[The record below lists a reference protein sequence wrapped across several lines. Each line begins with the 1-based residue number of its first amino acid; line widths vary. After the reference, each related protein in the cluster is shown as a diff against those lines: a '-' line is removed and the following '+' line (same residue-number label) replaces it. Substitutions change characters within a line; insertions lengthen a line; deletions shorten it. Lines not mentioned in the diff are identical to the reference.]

1 MKPLRVLIIGGGIGG
16 LALGQALL
24 AAGFDV
30 RIHERDQT
38 ADDWLQGYRVNI
50 HPHGARA
57 LHDCLPPPLWQAFL
71 ATSVAPPGGISFRTE
86 RLRELMTTDRATLTG
101 GSDDPADGQY
111 GVSRIVLRRLL
122 LTGLDHVIRYG
133 SEFDHYTVG
142 DDGRVTAHFADGTA
156 DTGDLLVG
164 ADGANSRV
172 CAQYLPGAAR
182 VDTDAAAIAGRLPLT
197 PATRGWLPEHLTA
210 GMMLMMPPSGRRTL
224 FTSAFAGREQM
235 AKAVQEGELAAA
247 GVDIDTDLLLDGL
260 EDYVLWAV
268 IAHHRDFPA
277 GVAEMDGT
285 ARQAVCA
292 DMAAGWHPAL
302 ARMIA
307 ESRPESVELLRLKHS
322 TLLKPW
328 PSTTVTVLGDAVHNM
343 PPVGGLG
350 ANAALLDAAA
360 LAEEL
365 LRHDTPVAAVA
376 AYEKRMRDHG
386 YGALRESVT
395 NTRRAISPNV
405 VSRRMGRVFFRG
417 MKAVSQLRR
426 AFRGDA
432 NESAEHAAPQ
442 RSRSH

>member
-1 MKPLRVLIIGGGIGG
+1 
-16 LALGQALL
+16 
-24 AAGFDV
+24 
-30 RIHERDQT
+30 
-38 ADDWLQGYRVNI
+38 
-50 HPHGARA
+50 
-57 LHDCLPPPLWQAFL
+57 
-71 ATSVAPPGGISFRTE
+71 
-86 RLRELMTTDRATLTG
+86 
-101 GSDDPADGQY
+101 
-111 GVSRIVLRRLL
+111 
-122 LTGLDHVIRYG
+122 
-133 SEFDHYTVG
+133 
-142 DDGRVTAHFADGTA
+142 
-156 DTGDLLVG
+156 
-164 ADGANSRV
+164 
-172 CAQYLPGAAR
+172 

-432 NESAEHAAPQ
+432 HESAEHAAPQ
-442 RSRSH
+442 RSRSR